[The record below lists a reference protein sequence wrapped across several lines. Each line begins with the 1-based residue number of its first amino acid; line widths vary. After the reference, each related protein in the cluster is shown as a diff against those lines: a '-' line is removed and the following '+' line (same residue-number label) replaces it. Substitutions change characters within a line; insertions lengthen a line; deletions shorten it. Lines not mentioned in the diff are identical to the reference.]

1 MNILRVHPV
10 EKGDVVWYYISVD
23 KIAEYYYDGTR
34 TKIGLN
40 TLSWVYVDGDKTAE
54 LTKLLT
60 VPTGGKLITLPND

>member
-10 EKGDVVWYYISVD
+10 EKDDVTWYYISVD

-34 TKIGLN
+34 TNIGLN
-40 TLSWVYVDGDKTAE
+40 TLNWVYVDGDRTVE

-60 VPTGGKLITLPND
+60 VSTEGKLITLPND